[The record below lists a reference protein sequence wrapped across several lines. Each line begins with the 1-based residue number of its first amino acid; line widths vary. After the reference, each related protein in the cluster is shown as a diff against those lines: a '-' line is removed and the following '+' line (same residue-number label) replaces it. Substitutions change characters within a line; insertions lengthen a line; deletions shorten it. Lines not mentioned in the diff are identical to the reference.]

1 MIRLMCKSRTGKI
14 RRMMFSAMT
23 AFAILVQAFSFPSYA
38 LNPSAEWGQSI
49 GSYSGT
55 TNLSWSNA
63 AYYSIISSSQYLTSA
78 GISSID
84 YYPPYE
90 GSSGISPG
98 HGSIV
103 GPSSYKYF
111 TGGYCYVYWPLYR
124 HYPTIGYQY
133 RINGLSISHGSVSGF
148 DDNSIIYMYGSD
160 SDIVNGTAR
169 PIYTDNPSNSS
180 WVTPVADSSRY
191 CIWLRATVFIDSS
204 SDPDISINTVSCSFS
219 SIDSRF
225 YTGDVAVQE
234 SLLNIEDAINQD
246 QAGVVDAIQDQT
258 QEVTEGY
265 DNSQTT
271 NDNEQLAGAMQD
283 YDNSQS
289 AAVGDSTGYID
300 DVSFFNP
307 SSSAQVMSGITLTGS
322 FLQSLFENMGQW
334 SAVVLVS
341 LSLTFGL
348 MLVGWFK
355 FRK

>member
-1 MIRLMCKSRTGKI
+1 MFRHMCKLRTRKI
-14 RRMMFSAMT
+14 RRMIFSAMT

-38 LNPSAEWGQSI
+38 LNPSSEWGQST

-63 AYYSIISSSQYLTSA
+63 GYYSIISSGQYLTSA
-78 GISSID
+78 GSSSIT
-84 YYPPYE
+84 YYPSYE
-90 GSSGISPG
+90 GSSGTSPG
-98 HGSIV
+98 HGSIT
-103 GPSSYKYF
+103 GGNYRYF
-111 TGGYCYVYWPLYR
+111 TGGYYYVYWPLYR

-133 RINGLSISHGSVSGF
+133 RINGLSISHGSTSGI
-148 DDNSIIYMYGSD
+148 DDDSIIYMFGSD
-160 SDIVNGTAR
+160 SDIVNGTAQ
-169 PIYTDNPSNSS
+169 PIYIDNPSNSS
-180 WVTPVADSSRY
+180 WITPVSDVSRY
-191 CIWLRATVFIDSS
+191 LIWLRATVFIDSI
-204 SDPDISINTVSCSFS
+204 SDPDISINNVSCTFS

-225 YTGDVAVQE
+225 YSGDVAVQE

-258 QEVTEGY
+258 QEVTDGY
-265 DNSQTT
+265 DNSQTA

-283 YDNSQS
+283 YNNSQS